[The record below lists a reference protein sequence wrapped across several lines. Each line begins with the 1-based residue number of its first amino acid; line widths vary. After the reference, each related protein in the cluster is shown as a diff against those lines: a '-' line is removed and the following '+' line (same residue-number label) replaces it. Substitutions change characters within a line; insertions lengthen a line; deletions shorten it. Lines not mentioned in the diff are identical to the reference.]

1 MDDQIARLLL
11 LAEADILTG
20 VERGIAYG
28 TPALRV
34 RGKFLARMK
43 DATTLV
49 IRCPLWEKAML
60 METEPEFY
68 FETDHY
74 SGHAAMLVHLHV
86 IDDARLTARLEAAW
100 KMQAGNRMITAREV
114 KLKRRE
120 LPGG

>member
-1 MDDQIARLLL
+1 MDDQIAHLLL
-11 LAEADILTG
+11 LAKAEILTG

-49 IRCPLWEKAML
+49 ISCPLWEKAML

-74 SGHAAMLVHLHV
+74 TGYAAMLVHLHV
-86 IDDARLTARLEAAW
+86 IDDARLAARLEAAW
-100 KMQAGNRMITAREV
+100 KMQAGSRMIAARQASLKARE
-114 KLKRRE
+114 LAS
-120 LPGG
+120 G